1 MDSANKT
8 FFLMVVLT
16 MVCFGITL
24 YQFFNP
30 VKDNVVQNQEN
41 LNKNNEINISDKK
54 TDFLLKNE
62 VSVLN
67 EKITYESDKLKVVF
81 NANSGDI
88 SNVFIKT
95 SDDKSFDIVKGNDF
109 NNTLKLKLGSWKD
122 GVDLNTLFNKDSIYT
137 FSKENNKFKFACEF
151 SSGIDEEEIREA
163 IKFSGNKIEYF
174 E

>member
-67 EKITYESDKLKVVF
+67 EKIIYESDKLKVVF

-88 SNVFIKT
+88 ANIFIKT
-95 SDDKSFDIVKGNDF
+95 SDDKLPKPCSDY
-109 NNTLKLKLGSWKD
+109 NTSTGKCK
-122 GVDLNTLFNKDSIYT
+122 
-137 FSKENNKFKFACEF
+137 
-151 SSGIDEEEIREA
+151 SSGKYCDVCYD
-163 IKFSGNKIEYF
+163 KV
-174 E
+174 

>member
-41 LNKNNEINISDKK
+41 LNKNNEINISYKK

-88 SNVFIKT
+88 ANIFIKT
-95 SDDKSFDIVKGNDF
+95 CENINVNTPCINPSFLLPLLLCLTLLKIAIFPSLLLQKSECRIRNSD
-109 NNTLKLKLGSWKD
+109 
-122 GVDLNTLFNKDSIYT
+122 
-137 FSKENNKFKFACEF
+137 
-151 SSGIDEEEIREA
+151 R
-163 IKFSGNKIEYF
+163 
-174 E
+174 